1 MKKIFCA
8 RCETFPPKI
17 KLFVYMSTTSKIAI
31 GVGLA
36 SGALL
41 AAWLLTGT
49 RKEKT
54 KKLIVKGTARLKETL
69 KAEDQAKK
77 IFDDSEIH
85 YV

>member
-1 MKKIFCA
+1 M
-8 RCETFPPKI
+8 
-17 KLFVYMSTTSKIAI
+17 I

-41 AAWLLTGT
+41 AAWLLTGS

-54 KKLIVKGTARLKETL
+54 KAFVEKSAKTLGQTL
-69 KAEDQAKK
+69 KKEKK
-77 IFDDSEIH
+77 HAGSEDSEVH

>member
-1 MKKIFCA
+1 
-8 RCETFPPKI
+8 
-17 KLFVYMSTTSKIAI
+17 MSTTSKIVI
-31 GVGLA
+31 GVSIA

-54 KKLIVKGTARLKETL
+54 KKLISKGTERIKQTINTEP
-69 KAEDQAKK
+69 KAKVV
-77 IFDDSEIH
+77 FDDSEIH

>member
-1 MKKIFCA
+1 
-8 RCETFPPKI
+8 
-17 KLFVYMSTTSKIAI
+17 MSTYSKLAI
-31 GVGLA
+31 GVGIA

-54 KKLIVKGTARLKETL
+54 KKFISKGTATIKKSLKTS
-69 KAEDQAKK
+69 DP
-77 IFDDSEIH
+77 IFDDSEAH